1 MRLYLKRTVVWLF
14 ALNQL
19 ASCSETPK
27 PVEDLP
33 PSAPRAEETEEPSTQ
48 KPRSLTT
55 PKADPVMSDGSDIE
69 SSVAL
74 EAPNPVDEEDVN
86 LLDRNYLSNRQE
98 MLVDAYKLNVRSGP
112 GDQFPVRRSLRKGD
126 KVTIRAKSGVWVQIS
141 SHEWV
146 SEVYLK
152 PAQ

>member
-14 ALNQL
+14 ALNHL

-33 PSAPRAEETEEPSTQ
+33 PSAQEAEETEKPTTQ
-48 KPRSLTT
+48 EPRSLPT
-55 PKADPVMSDGSDIE
+55 PEAAPLMDEGSD
-69 SSVAL
+69 SGTSVAL

-86 LLDRNYLSNRQE
+86 LLDRNYLSNRQA

-126 KVTIRAKSGVWVQIS
+126 KVTIKAKSGVWVQIS

-152 PAQ
+152 PVP

>member
-1 MRLYLKRTVVWLF
+1 MRLYLKRTVMWLS
-14 ALNQL
+14 ALNHL
-19 ASCSETPK
+19 TSCSEAPK
-27 PVEDLP
+27 PVEELHT
-33 PSAPRAEETEEPSTQ
+33 SAPRAEETEKPSTQ
-48 KPRSLTT
+48 EPRSLTT
-55 PKADPVMSDGSDIE
+55 PEAGPLMSEDSGSGF
-69 SSVAL
+69 SVAL

-86 LLDRNYLSNRQE
+86 LLDRNYLSNRQA

-141 SHEWV
+141 SNEWV

-152 PAQ
+152 PVQ